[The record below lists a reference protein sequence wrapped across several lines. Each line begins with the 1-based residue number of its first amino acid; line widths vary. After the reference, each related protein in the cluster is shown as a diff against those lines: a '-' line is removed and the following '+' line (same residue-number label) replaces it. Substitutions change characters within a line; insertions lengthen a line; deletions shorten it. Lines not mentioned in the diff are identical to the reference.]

1 MRNVIS
7 TLLRR
12 HLVASEDHLSSCSM
26 AVDKIEKKILFVNK
40 KNGMKILR
48 QGTQHAQ
55 FWFVV
60 QSLLKGNKYVCCS
73 RTQTQSSDIM
83 SSAPSTEPHLS

>member
-12 HLVASEDHLSSCSM
+12 HLVASEGHLSSCSM
-26 AVDKIEKKILFVNK
+26 AVKKIGK
-40 KNGMKILR
+40 KKKKKTYLLIKMKILR

-55 FWFVV
+55 FCFF
-60 QSLLKGNKYVCCS
+60 LMFAAA
-73 RTQTQSSDIM
+73 QTLSSDIM

>member
-1 MRNVIS
+1 
-7 TLLRR
+7 
-12 HLVASEDHLSSCSM
+12 M
-26 AVDKIEKKILFVNK
+26 AVNKIEKKSCLFIK

-48 QGTQHAQ
+48 QGTQHAK

-60 QSLLKGNKYVCCS
+60 QSLLKRNKYVCCS
-73 RTQTQSSDIM
+73 RTQIQSSDIM

>member
-12 HLVASEDHLSSCSM
+12 HLVASEGHLSSCSM
-26 AVDKIEKKILFVNK
+26 AVNKIEKKSCLLIK
-40 KNGMKILR
+40 KWNENFET
-48 QGTQHAQ
+48 GTQHAQ
-55 FWFVV
+55 FWLF
-60 QSLLKGNKYVCCS
+60 YVCCS

>member
-12 HLVASEDHLSSCSM
+12 HLVASEGHLSSCSM
-26 AVDKIEKKILFVNK
+26 AVKKIEKKKTYLLIK
-40 KNGMKILR
+40 MKILR

-55 FWFVV
+55 FWFF
-60 QSLLKGNKYVCCS
+60 LMFAAA
-73 RTQTQSSDIM
+73 QTLSSDIM